1 VRCEAL
7 QPARGGWASEIAIT
21 LKDGRV
27 LTRAE
32 DDFPGTP
39 TSPLDDAGLRAK
51 YLRCAG
57 DFAQAG
63 ELLEQLTTLESI
75 RDVRALA
82 LG

>member
-1 VRCEAL
+1 M
-7 QPARGGWASEIAIT
+7 
-21 LKDGRV
+21 

-51 YLRCAG
+51 YLRCAR
-57 DFAQAG
+57 DVAG
-63 ELLEQLTTLESI
+63 AERLLDQLMGIESV
-75 RDVRALA
+75 RDVRTLP